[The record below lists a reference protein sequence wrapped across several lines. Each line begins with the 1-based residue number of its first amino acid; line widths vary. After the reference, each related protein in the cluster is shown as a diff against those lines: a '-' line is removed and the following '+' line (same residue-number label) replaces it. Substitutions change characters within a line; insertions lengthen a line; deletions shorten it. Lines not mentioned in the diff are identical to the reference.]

1 MSSYKFTSIEKVEP
15 NPIIKKIWLFTA
27 IIFIFLVLILFLP
40 WQQTVKGEGVVTA
53 YDPSQRDY
61 QVLSTMD
68 GFIEEFYVSENEFV
82 TKGTKLFKMVDLD
95 KNYLQKLQIIQNATK
110 DKYENSEIQ
119 IKNLTRQ
126 RDNAKEYSLVGLEVY
141 NQKLS
146 QTKDKIK
153 SLLLKKLALEKN
165 AEITKAS
172 YERVGLLYEDGIESK
187 NKLQER
193 ENVYVKAKMELEN
206 VYVEIEIENKNVNII
221 KNDKIKFLKESQNK
235 IKSLDNNILIA
246 HNGLKTLQQEIQGQS
261 SNIARYSS
269 GEVMAEKDGHVVRIY
284 QNDKNKY
291 IKKGEEIIYFSPKVS
306 TKSVLLRVSGFN
318 MPLIKE
324 GLQARIMFYGWP
336 ALQIAGWPKIKFG
349 TFGGVIKKV
358 ESSSYEKGFYYA
370 QIVEDSK
377 EPWPRANA
385 LRIGTQA
392 NVWIRLETVPVWY
405 QIWRLMNALPPKM
418 VTPVIADHL

>member
-153 SLLLKKLALEKN
+153 SLFLKKLALEKN

-269 GEVMAEKDGHVVRIY
+269 GEVVAEKDGHVVRIY

>member
-27 IIFIFLVLILFLP
+27 IIFVFLVLILFLP

-153 SLLLKKLALEKN
+153 SLFLKKLALEKN

-246 HNGLKTLQQEIQGQS
+246 RNGLKTLQQEIQGQS

-392 NVWIRLETVPVWY
+392 NVWIRLDTVPVWY

>member
-153 SLLLKKLALEKN
+153 SLFLKKLALEKN

-392 NVWIRLETVPVWY
+392 NVWIRLDTVPVWY

>member
-27 IIFIFLVLILFLP
+27 IIFVFLVLILFLP

-153 SLLLKKLALEKN
+153 SLFLKKLALEKN

-172 YERVGLLYEDGIESK
+172 YERVGLLYKDGIESK

-269 GEVMAEKDGHVVRIY
+269 GEVVAEKDGHVVRIY

>member
-153 SLLLKKLALEKN
+153 SLFLKKLALEKN

-269 GEVMAEKDGHVVRIY
+269 GEVVAEKDGHVVRIY

-418 VTPVIADHL
+418 VTPVIANHL

>member
-27 IIFIFLVLILFLP
+27 IIFVFLVLILFLP
-40 WQQTVKGEGVVTA
+40 WQQTVKGEGVVTS

-153 SLLLKKLALEKN
+153 SLFLKKLALEKN

-418 VTPVIADHL
+418 VTPVIANHL

>member
-153 SLLLKKLALEKN
+153 SLFLKKLALEKN

-246 HNGLKTLQQEIQGQS
+246 RNGLKTLQQEIQGQS

-392 NVWIRLETVPVWY
+392 NVWIRLDTVPVWY